1 MLKKVLI
8 ISKEVLRIYKE
19 QAVEIV
25 KNIDLD
31 DAIFIACALAYSE
44 SVIWSDDKQLK
55 KQNDITILN
64 TFEMINYFNKF

>member
-1 MLKKVLI
+1 
-8 ISKEVLRIYKE
+8 
-19 QAVEIV
+19 
-25 KNIDLD
+25 
-31 DAIFIACALAYSE
+31 LAYSE